1 MTFIQYLNYRSEYER
16 IVSGFVLP
24 EDKYQGTIDS
34 MQWFLEKGH
43 TANRFRKG
51 FDDVTELCHHV
62 LKKMGKFEVDKQL
75 GLKLGEEEND

>member
-1 MTFIQYLNYRSEYER
+1 MNFMHYLNYRSDFER

-51 FDDVTELCHHV
+51 FDDATELCHYV
-62 LKKMGKFEVDKQL
+62 LKEMKK
-75 GLKLGEEEND
+75 

>member
-1 MTFIQYLNYRSEYER
+1 MKFIQYLNARSEYER
-16 IVSGFVLP
+16 LVSGFVLP

-62 LKKMGKFEVDKQL
+62 LKEMCKFKVDKQYDL
-75 GLKLGEEEND
+75 ELGEKGNE

>member
-1 MTFIQYLNYRSEYER
+1 MNFIQYLNARSEYER
-16 IVSGFVLP
+16 LVSGFVLP

-51 FDDVTELCHHV
+51 FDEAL
-62 LKKMGKFEVDKQL
+62 EVCEKVINEYRQSS
-75 GLKLGEEEND
+75 N

>member
-1 MTFIQYLNYRSEYER
+1 MKFIQYLNARSEYER
-16 IVSGFVLP
+16 LVSGFVLP

-34 MQWFLEKGH
+34 MQWFLKKGY

-62 LKKMGKFEVDKQL
+62 LKEMCKFEVDEQYDL
-75 GLKLGEEEND
+75 ELGEEEND

>member
-1 MTFIQYLNYRSEYER
+1 MTFIQYLNYRSEYETL
-16 IVSGFVLP
+16 VSGFVLP

-51 FDDVTELCHHV
+51 FNEAVKVCQKVIDEYRQ
-62 LKKMGKFEVDKQL
+62 GS
-75 GLKLGEEEND
+75 N

>member
-1 MTFIQYLNYRSEYER
+1 MLMNFIEYLNYRSRYETL
-16 IVSGFVLP
+16 VSGFVLP

-51 FDDVTELCHHV
+51 FDDATELCHYV
-62 LKKMGKFEVDKQL
+62 LKERVK
-75 GLKLGEEEND
+75 

>member
-1 MTFIQYLNYRSEYER
+1 MKFIQYLNARSEYER
-16 IVSGFVLP
+16 LVSGFVLP

-62 LKKMGKFEVDKQL
+62 LKEMCKFEVDKQYDL
-75 GLKLGEEEND
+75 ELGEKGNE

>member
-1 MTFIQYLNYRSEYER
+1 MTFIQYLNARSEYER
-16 IVSGFVLP
+16 LVSGFVLP

-51 FDDVTELCHHV
+51 FDEAL
-62 LKKMGKFEVDKQL
+62 EVCQKVINEYRQSS
-75 GLKLGEEEND
+75 N

>member
-1 MTFIQYLNYRSEYER
+1 MNFIQYLNARSEYDR
-16 IVSGFVLP
+16 LVSGFVLP

-51 FDDVTELCHHV
+51 FDDAIELCHHV
-62 LKKMGKFEVDKQL
+62 LKEMKK
-75 GLKLGEEEND
+75 